1 MATPRRPQV
10 AFLVGSLRRA
20 SLNRQLAQ
28 ALAGLLGERAD
39 CRFIDIAALPHY
51 NNDDEPDP
59 APAVRAF
66 RREVA
71 AADALVFVTPEYN
84 RSVPGVLKNAIDQGS
99 RPKAASVWKDKPA
112 GVIGASPGAL
122 GTCAA
127 QQHLR
132 NILACLDVP
141 VMGQPEAY
149 IQLKPGALGSDGS
162 LADDGLRV
170 VLTDWCDAF
179 FAWVARWQGAGL
191 ATV

>member
-1 MATPRRPQV
+1 MPHRPRV

-39 CRFIDIAALPHY
+39 CRFIDIGELPHY
-51 NNDDEPDP
+51 NDDEESNP

-66 RREVA
+66 RRDVA

-99 RPKAASVWKDKPA
+99 RPKAASVWKGKPA

-149 IQLKPGALGSDGS
+149 IQLKPGALGPDGS
-162 LADDGLRV
+162 IADDGLCV
-170 VLTDWCDAF
+170 VLAAWCDAF
-179 FAWVARWQGAGL
+179 CDWVARWQRAGP
-191 ATV
+191 ATARA